1 MQNPQI
7 LELIENLKGRR
18 TYEEKKASK
27 LGFNSL
33 YAYFENKLL
42 QEKTAIEESAR
53 ELEIAKAEAELLKEE
68 KSKQK
73 KLAAVVKFLNFLKT
87 EIHQF

>member
-18 TYEEKKASK
+18 NYEEKKASK

-68 KSKQK
+68 KSKPK
-73 KLAAVVKFLNFLKT
+73 KT
-87 EIHQF
+87 CGCC

>member
-18 TYEEKKASK
+18 NYEEKKASK

-53 ELEIAKAEAELLKEE
+53 ELEIAKAEAEAEAEAELLEEE

-73 KLAAVVKFLNFLKT
+73 KT
-87 EIHQF
+87 CGCC

>member
-18 TYEEKKASK
+18 NYEEKKASK

-42 QEKTAIEESAR
+42 QEKTALEESKR
-53 ELEIAKAEAELLKEE
+53 ELEIAKAEEKLLKDE

-73 KLAAVVKFLNFLKT
+73 KT
-87 EIHQF
+87 CGCC

>member
-18 TYEEKKASK
+18 NYEEKKASK

-42 QEKTAIEESAR
+42 QEKTALEESAR
-53 ELEIAKAEAELLKEE
+53 ELEIAKAEAESLKEE
-68 KSKQK
+68 KGKQK
-73 KLAAVVKFLNFLKT
+73 KT
-87 EIHQF
+87 CGCC

>member
-68 KSKQK
+68 KSKPK
-73 KLAAVVKFLNFLKT
+73 KT
-87 EIHQF
+87 CGCC